1 MYKIEQICRLKVQKK
16 GLVGKRGKE
25 KKSAEKRGKEQ

>member
-1 MYKIEQICRLKVQKK
+1 MYKIEQICQVESTKEGFGR
-16 GLVGKRGKE
+16 KRGKE